1 MKITVEVE
9 PEEFA
14 KMLSTFI
21 DNSHKSYREAEER
34 IGNQILSGIMKL
46 NGQKG
51 KDTKDEEV
59 PTGGYFH

>member
-1 MKITVEVE
+1 MKIVIETE

-21 DNSHKSYREAEER
+21 DQSHQSYREAEER
-34 IGNQILSGIMKL
+34 IGNQILAGIVKL
-46 NGQKG
+46 NGQKV

-59 PTGGYFH
+59 PTGGYYH